1 MSKPPM
7 SAAEKLNFVLMFLR
21 TVDAYDAYSLE
32 LSDPIQAAELRG
44 AHRIQR
50 RIIEL
55 LESENPVDF
64 VFSQLEEIR
73 ATTPEN

>member
-1 MSKPPM
+1 M

-21 TVDAYDAYSLE
+21 NVDAYPLME

-44 AHRIQR
+44 AHRIRR

-64 VFSQLEEIR
+64 VFSQLEENR
-73 ATTPEN
+73 AITP